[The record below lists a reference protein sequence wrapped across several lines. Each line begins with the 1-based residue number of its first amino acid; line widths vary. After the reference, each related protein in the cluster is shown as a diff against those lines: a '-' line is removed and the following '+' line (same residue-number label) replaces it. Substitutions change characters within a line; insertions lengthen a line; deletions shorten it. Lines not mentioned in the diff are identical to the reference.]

1 MERAHLADIR
11 PIIRQVAVDMPALR
25 LVYLFGSQVT
35 GRTGPMSDYDFA
47 LLAAR
52 SADAER
58 VQMAFVRDVSAQLG
72 EAGEVDVVLLHRAP
86 IELAYAVIS
95 QGQLLFERDL
105 ATRVEYEA
113 YVLGRY
119 GDYLPVLRRQ
129 RREIVAGGDNDARIR
144 RYRAAF
150 RRTERTLKQ
159 ITAVTGKES
168 R

>member
-1 MERAHLADIR
+1 
-11 PIIRQVAVDMPALR
+11 
-25 LVYLFGSQVT
+25 
-35 GRTGPMSDYDFA
+35 MSDYDFA